1 MGLIGTILYVLV
13 ILVVLWY
20 LISWLFGKR
29 NNLGADMASGLV
41 AQYVDGKD
49 LPTSSDQT
57 SNYTI
62 STWFYVSDWN
72 INYGQEKTLL
82 NKGESSPSIVLGAT
96 SNDITV
102 TQRCFPSAGGERIE
116 HQCVIQNFPLQ
127 KWVNLI
133 VSLYGRTMDIYV
145 DGKLV
150 RTCVLPGVA
159 DVSGPNNIHITP
171 NGGFDGFVTN
181 TQYWAQASNPQD
193 AYNIYKDGFG
203 SNWLS
208 SLINKYR
215 VRFTFL
221 EDNREIT
228 SFEI

>member
-20 LISWLFGKR
+20 IITWLFGTT
-29 NNLGADMASGLV
+29 NHLGAEMASALQGQNV
-41 AQYVDGKD
+41 NGKD
-49 LPTSSDQT
+49 LPVSNDQT

-62 STWFYVSDWN
+62 STWFYVTDWN
-72 INYGQEKTLL
+72 VKYGQEKTVLK
-82 NKGESSPSIVLGAT
+82 KGENSPSIVLGAT

-102 TQRCFPSAGGERIE
+102 TQSCFDGNNQSVD

-133 VSLYGRTMDIYV
+133 VSLYGRTMDLYV

-159 DVSGPNNIHITP
+159 NVAGSQNVQITP
-171 NGGFDGFVTN
+171 NGGFDGYTAN
-181 TQYWAQASNPQD
+181 IQYWPQASNPQD

-208 SLINKYR
+208 SLINKYKL
-215 VRFTFL
+215 RFTFL
-221 EDNREIT
+221 EDNKKIA

>member
-20 LISWLFGKR
+20 IITWLFGTT
-29 NNLGADMASGLV
+29 NHLGAEMASALV
-41 AQYVDGKD
+41 AQNVNGKD
-49 LPTSSDQT
+49 LPVSNDKT

-62 STWFYVSDWN
+62 STWFYVTDWN
-72 INYGQEKTLL
+72 VKYGQEKTVLK
-82 NKGESSPSIVLGAT
+82 KGENSPSIVLGAT

-102 TQRCFPSAGGERIE
+102 TQSCFDGNNQSVD

-133 VSLYGRTMDIYV
+133 VSLYGRTMDLYV

-159 DVSGPNNIHITP
+159 NVAGSQNVQITP
-171 NGGFDGFVTN
+171 NGGFDGYTAN
-181 TQYWAQASNPQD
+181 IQYWPQASNPQD

-208 SLINKYR
+208 SLINKYKL
-215 VRFTFL
+215 RFTFL
-221 EDNREIT
+221 EDNKKIA